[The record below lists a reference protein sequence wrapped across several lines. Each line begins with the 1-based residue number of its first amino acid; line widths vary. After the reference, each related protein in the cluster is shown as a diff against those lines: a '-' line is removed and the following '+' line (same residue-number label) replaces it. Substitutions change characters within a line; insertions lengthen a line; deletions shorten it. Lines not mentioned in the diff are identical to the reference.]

1 MKTVS
6 TQEMHGKLLSPK
18 ILQASFAA
26 VAIVLLIGVGLFAYI
41 WFSGGSGNASVPV
54 AAPKLDVSGNA
65 KLFRI
70 QPSESQVRF
79 IIDEVLI
86 GQPKTVIGSTQ
97 EVAGDLAIDFSAP
110 QQSKIGLIRI
120 NVKTLST
127 DNEFRNRALR
137 GQILEATQPEF
148 EFASFFPKQLIGLPD
163 HITFGQPFSFQLIG
177 DLTLRGV
184 THEVQF
190 EATVTPVNQ
199 TMIKS
204 TASAEVRYAD
214 FGISIPE
221 APGVAN
227 VSESV
232 RLEIDL
238 TATQAEA

>member
-1 MKTVS
+1 MKIVS

-18 ILQASFAA
+18 ILQAGFAFMA
-26 VAIVLLIGVGLFAYI
+26 VVLLIGAGIFAYI

-54 AAPKLDVSGNA
+54 AAPKLAITDNA

-97 EVAGDLAIDFSAP
+97 EVAGDIAIDFNAP
-110 QQSKIGLIRI
+110 QQSKIGAIRD

-137 GQILEATQPEF
+137 GQILEATRLEF
-148 EFASFFPKQLIGLPD
+148 EFASFTPKQMIGLPD
-163 HITFGQPFSFQLIG
+163 SITLGQPFSFQIIG
-177 DLTLRGV
+177 DLTLHGV

-199 TMIKS
+199 TMIKG
-204 TASAEVRYAD
+204 TAKAEIRYTN
-214 FGISIPE
+214 FGLSIPE

-227 VSESV
+227 VSENV

-238 TATQAEA
+238 TATQTDA